1 MSLVE
6 VILPGHYW
14 DSWLYAGKMYLFQL
28 DGTVRVL
35 DWDQLVKGMRHRRNA
50 NRLLHLLLAQSN
62 HLYSAFRSPTIDP
75 TSRDQLN
82 QAIEGLDGLV
92 IEVSPRLI
100 ATAEL
105 TRIDNPLPFP
115 HTDCA
120 VYMHTIFAGNQK
132 GLGRL
137 QASDQLSGSNSD
149 RVWDGPV
156 VSLAAGYGS
165 LAMASG
171 SDGLFELSVW
181 RMETDWS
188 ANHLQPLRRQ
198 DGLRTAVAW
207 VYLGLYGASRQSGTY
222 IRYARK
228 SKEAYRRLEEREVAY
243 EATENDIFLK
253 GGYSWGGVDNFC
265 CYYDGQVETV
275 RFIPQGKRREANFR
289 RLPSTELSLQ
299 SRLVAAS
306 TAHFGNVVEDE
317 TGLNLML
324 SDGTLMRVEGE
335 PVNWRVFPRY
345 NFYDNH
351 LHVVTDS
358 AVRILAFGHDFGL
371 DQRSKPA
378 GIHYSRLGR
387 ETDARIRHLL
397 SST

>member
-1 MSLVE
+1 MAWIPSRSRGSFWRCPGRFRARHVGDSEPNHTSETAKAHTAAAMSLVE

-82 QAIEGLDGLV
+82 QAFEGLDGLV

-165 LAMASG
+165 
-171 SDGLFELSVW
+171 
-181 RMETDWS
+181 
-188 ANHLQPLRRQ
+188 
-198 DGLRTAVAW
+198 
-207 VYLGLYGASRQSGTY
+207 
-222 IRYARK
+222 
-228 SKEAYRRLEEREVAY
+228 
-243 EATENDIFLK
+243 
-253 GGYSWGGVDNFC
+253 
-265 CYYDGQVETV
+265 
-275 RFIPQGKRREANFR
+275 
-289 RLPSTELSLQ
+289 
-299 SRLVAAS
+299 
-306 TAHFGNVVEDE
+306 
-317 TGLNLML
+317 
-324 SDGTLMRVEGE
+324 
-335 PVNWRVFPRY
+335 
-345 NFYDNH
+345 
-351 LHVVTDS
+351 
-358 AVRILAFGHDFGL
+358 
-371 DQRSKPA
+371 
-378 GIHYSRLGR
+378 
-387 ETDARIRHLL
+387 
-397 SST
+397 